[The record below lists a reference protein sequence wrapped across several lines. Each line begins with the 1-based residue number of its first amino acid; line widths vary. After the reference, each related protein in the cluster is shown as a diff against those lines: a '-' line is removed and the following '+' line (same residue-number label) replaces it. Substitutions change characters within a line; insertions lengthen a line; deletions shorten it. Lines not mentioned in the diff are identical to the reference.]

1 MKIIKSQLKQLI
13 REQVEKKLS
22 EDVEL
27 DKLQPQVDSIFDVI
41 TKEIE
46 KTPEEVRGIIWS
58 TLMSKIAEAAKEGEG
73 SELQEKVEE

>member
-13 REQVEKKLS
+13 KEQVEKKLS

-58 TLMSKIAEAAKEGEG
+58 TLMSKIAQAAKEGEG

>member
-58 TLMSKIAEAAKEGEG
+58 TLVSKIAEAAKEGEG

>member
-13 REQVEKKLS
+13 REQVEKQLS

>member
-13 REQVEKKLS
+13 KEQVEKKLS

>member
-1 MKIIKSQLKQLI
+1 M
-13 REQVEKKLS
+13 RTPEE
-22 EDVEL
+22 
-27 DKLQPQVDSIFDVI
+27 I